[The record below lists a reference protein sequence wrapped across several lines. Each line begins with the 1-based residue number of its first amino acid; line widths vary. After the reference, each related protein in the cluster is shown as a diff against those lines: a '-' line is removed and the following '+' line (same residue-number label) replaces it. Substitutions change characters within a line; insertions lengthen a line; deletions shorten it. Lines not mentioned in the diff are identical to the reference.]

1 MQIVRQ
7 HHERAFRIAAE
18 RPLLFKGPEDTAR
31 DKAQWKGPRLLA
43 CEHSFGT
50 ERTDAGGNTDIG
62 VLLATLPK
70 PGMARS
76 SARSMK

>member
-1 MQIVRQ
+1 MQDCSPAP
-7 HHERAFRIAAE
+7 ERE
-18 RPLLFKGPEDTAR
+18 SGGTSPPFKGPKDTAR

>member
-1 MQIVRQ
+1 MQDCSP
-7 HHERAFRIAAE
+7 APSGGTF
-18 RPLLFKGPEDTAR
+18 PPFKGPKDTAR

-70 PGMARS
+70 PEWRDRVRAP
-76 SARSMK
+76 